1 MCPGIRQVDR
11 SAGWEEEGKRER
23 GKETGRREWGAEVR
37 EAGTG
42 IEDKVKLCRLQR
54 QDQTLQAAETRSNSA
69 GCRFGRV

>member
-1 MCPGIRQVDR
+1 M
-11 SAGWEEEGKRER
+11 EGVGQTGVGGG
-23 GKETGRREWGAEVR
+23 GKGSRA
-37 EAGTG
+37 G